1 MNYSAL
7 NETIIEQVLAAIR
20 LINNPEI
27 TPDTR
32 QRNQE
37 ILLREVGVAIYNQVY
52 DMNAFD
58 YEIEHT
64 RGLGIDDRYY
74 GLAKVASGSVSTGN
88 VGLAEYVRN
97 YLDYAANKAQY
108 DASTNANQ
116 SGKRTKVTRIVNG
129 EKTCEW
135 CIGLAKKS
143 PYEGDEITAQV
154 FHRHGGCD
162 CSIIT
167 EGFKT
172 RNGELKNY
180 VKPKDR

>member
-1 MNYSAL
+1 MNYAGL
-7 NETIIEQVLAAIR
+7 NETIIDKVLATIR

-27 TPDTR
+27 APETR

-37 ILLREVGVAIYNQVY
+37 ILLREVGIAIYNQVY

-58 YEIEHT
+58 FEIEHT

-97 YLDYAANKAQY
+97 YLDYAATKAQE
-108 DASTNANQ
+108 DAYKNAHE
-116 SGKRTKVTRIVNG
+116 SGKHPKVTRLMNG
-129 EKTCEW
+129 KETCDW
-135 CIGLAKKS
+135 CKARQGV
-143 PYEGDEITAQV
+143 YTGDNIPPEVWQ
-154 FHRHGGCD
+154 RHGGCD
-162 CSIIT
+162 CSIFT
-167 EGFKT
+167 EGFRT

>member
-1 MNYSAL
+1 MNYAGL
-7 NETIIEQVLAAIR
+7 NDTIIDQVMAAIR

-27 TPDTR
+27 APETR

-37 ILLREVGVAIYNQVY
+37 ILFREVGVAIYTQVY

-58 YEIEHT
+58 FEIEHT

-97 YLDYAANKAQY
+97 YLDYAATKAQA
-108 DASTNANQ
+108 DAVKNAFE
-116 SGKRTKVTRIVNG
+116 SGKFPRVTRRMNG
-129 EKTCEW
+129 KETCDW
-135 CIGLAKKS
+135 CKGKQGVYTGYDI
-143 PYEGDEITAQV
+143 PPEVY
-154 FHRHGGCD
+154 HRHGGCD
-162 CSIIT
+162 CSIFT

>member
-1 MNYSAL
+1 MNYAGL
-7 NETIIEQVLAAIR
+7 NDTIIDQVMATIR

-27 TPDTR
+27 APDIR

-37 ILLREVGVAIYNQVY
+37 ILFREVGVAIYNQVY

-58 YEIEHT
+58 MEIEHT

-74 GLAKVASGSVSTGN
+74 GLAKVASGSVSAGN
-88 VGLAEYVRN
+88 VGLQEYVRN
-97 YLDYAANKAQY
+97 YLDYAATKAQN
-108 DASTNANQ
+108 DAVVNAFQ
-116 SGKRTKVTRIVNG
+116 SGKHPRVTRRMNG
-129 EKTCEW
+129 KETCDW
-135 CIGLAKKS
+135 CKELQGVYIGDDI
-143 PYEGDEITAQV
+143 PPQV
-154 FHRHGGCD
+154 YHRHGGCD
-162 CSIIT
+162 CSIFT